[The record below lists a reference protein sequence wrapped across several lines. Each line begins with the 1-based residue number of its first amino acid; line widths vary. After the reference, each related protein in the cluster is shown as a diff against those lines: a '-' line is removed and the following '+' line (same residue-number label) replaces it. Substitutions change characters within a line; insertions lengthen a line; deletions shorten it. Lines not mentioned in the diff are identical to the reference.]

1 MPPNRQAALEKYRHA
16 AATYDKGEVPA
27 IQRARRRAI
36 ARLSLQP
43 GDVVFDVGC
52 GTGLSFPLIEE
63 GIGAQGRIIGIDQ
76 SPEMLVI
83 AGRRVQTHSWRNVTL
98 IESPVEEASISG
110 HADAVLF
117 CFTHDLLQSR
127 NALENVFEHSKQ
139 GGRVVAAGF
148 KWGPWWNLPLN
159 VRVWA
164 YVRHAVTTFDGF
176 GRPWRHLE
184 RFVSEMEVE
193 QVWFGAFYFGW
204 GVVDRKRL

>member
-1 MPPNRQAALEKYRHA
+1 VPANRQAALEKYRRA

-27 IQRARRRAI
+27 IERARRRAI
-36 ARLSLQP
+36 RLLDLQP
-43 GDVVFDVGC
+43 GDIVLDVGC

-63 GIGAQGRIIGIDQ
+63 RIGAQGHLIGVDQ
-76 SPEMLVI
+76 SPEMLAI
-83 AGRRVQTHSWRNVTL
+83 ARRRVETHKWRNVTL
-98 IESPVEEASISG
+98 IESPVEEANISG

-117 CFTHDLLQSR
+117 CFTHDLLQSP
-127 NALENVFEHSKQ
+127 NALENAFRHVKQ

-176 GRPWRHLE
+176 GRPWRRLE
-184 RFVSEMEVE
+184 RFVPEMEIE
-193 QVWFGAFYFGW
+193 NVWSGAFYFGCA
-204 GVVDRKRL
+204 VVERKPL